1 MVALKDV
8 VSGHGG
14 DGEVV
19 ILVDSAD
26 FGDAMILSVGM
37 G

>member
-1 MVALKDV
+1 MVALKDA

-14 DGEVV
+14 DGEMV
-19 ILVDSAD
+19 ILVDSSD